1 VPPAQLMSLFIS
13 QDRTWCQAEA
23 EFGIVLG
30 RLVLGQRCSRPP
42 IVTGSART
50 ASSCSGGL
58 DGNADEPSQTI
69 NLRFYANVHVFTQDL
84 NVYAGFG
91 RLRNVYA
98 VITQCLRI
106 DYALITH

>member
-1 VPPAQLMSLFIS
+1 MSLFIS
-13 QDRTWCQAEA
+13 QDRTWCQAQA

-30 RLVLGQRCSRPP
+30 RLVLSQLCSRVESRPP
-42 IVTGSART
+42 IITGSART

-98 VITQCLRI
+98 VITQCLRS
-106 DYALITH
+106 DYAVFTQ